1 VIVTCGGCAKRYR
14 FDVAKLQ
21 GRPSA
26 SLRCPGCGA
35 SITVSAPA
43 DPGDRTTRIDADANQ
58 IPTSSKVP
66 SGDLNLPLSRR
77 LSLAVLQGKD
87 SGRIFPVDKPLVVL
101 GRADA
106 DVVLNDPEIS
116 RQHAAIEVHGG
127 KVVLKDLGSTN
138 GTFVNDVKI
147 TQTEIDNRAEF
158 RVGGTVLMLIMT
170 ETEADLE
177 ALA

>member
-1 VIVTCGGCAKRYR
+1 MIVTCGGCSKRYR

-21 GRPSA
+21 GRASA
-26 SLRCPGCGA
+26 NLRCPGCGA
-35 SITVSAPA
+35 TITITKPG

-58 IPTSSKVP
+58 IPTSSRVP
-66 SGDLNLPLSRR
+66 AGDLTLPPSRR
-77 LSLAVLQGKD
+77 VSLAVLQGKD

-101 GRADA
+101 GRADS

-138 GTFVNDVKI
+138 GTFINDVKI
-147 TQTEIDNRAEF
+147 AQTEIENRAEF
-158 RVGGTVLMLIMT
+158 RIGGTVLMLIMT
-170 ETEADLE
+170 ATEPDLE
-177 ALA
+177 ALP